1 MRVNTVSLQRLG
13 RIEVRDLR
21 VISEYLGRDFLPFP
35 LIPTL
40 AHRFADLGAYR
51 DYARTVPDRFKHGDL
66 AVFGKW
72 FATYAEADLRVECQ
86 VHHFPADSPSTRLLA
101 HRTGELGFLAE
112 QQADDVV
119 DMFTLSAYDLGPAV
133 AGTVELTNPGTRPR
147 IVIPEYVPQAL
158 RGRATTASDPTWGVG
173 APVSVSKDAVI
184 AYGTVQSHCRPA
196 RTWGLD
202 QDKDAVVWVRLR
214 DDGDYIY
221 APGYRSATPMS
232 RRDLSGRID
241 ELIAADVA
249 SLRVSRGN

>member
-35 LIPTL
+35 LIPTVP
-40 AHRFADLGAYR
+40 HRFADLGAYR

-72 FATYAEADLRVECQ
+72 FATYAEADIRVECRVQ
-86 VHHFPADSPSTRLLA
+86 HFPADTPSTRLLA
-101 HRTGELGFLAE
+101 HRSGELGFLAE

-133 AGTVELTNPGTRPR
+133 AGTVELTNPGTRPG

-158 RGRATTASDPTWGVG
+158 RGRATTDSDRTWGVG

-221 APGYRSATPMS
+221 ASGYRSATPMS

-249 SLRVSRGN
+249 SLRLSRGN